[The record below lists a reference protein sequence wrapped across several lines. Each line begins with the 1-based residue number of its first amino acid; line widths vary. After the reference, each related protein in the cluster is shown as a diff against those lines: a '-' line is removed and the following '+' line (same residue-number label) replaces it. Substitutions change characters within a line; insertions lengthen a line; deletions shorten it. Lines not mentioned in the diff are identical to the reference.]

1 MPLPLHG
8 HEPFPSA
15 PQGRSRPL
23 GTIPQGRFPQ
33 PPCVLCGRAAADPD
47 LYFCA
52 HFFCLVSAP
61 GLLQLADRHSWPRV
75 LGFLPED
82 IRCTV
87 EWSQAACAGIAFN
100 CPICRNEHEFL
111 MDMLTMGIRI
121 PLRLLEAEGLR
132 TGAVPHNPVLRSL
145 CPHSHEPF
153 CFPRPWELLLCSSC
167 AAEGTHRRC
176 SNLRTSRT
184 SWECESCT
192 GQGTGKRQST
202 FMLLG
207 WGQGPGKAWQQV
219 PRLGLADPLC
229 SRRAGGTA
237 LASPQW
243 PLCL

>member
-87 EWSQAACAGIAFN
+87 EWKCFVCGESGAAITCCWEGCDRSFHLPCA
-100 CPICRNEHEFL
+100 
-111 MDMLTMGIRI
+111 M
-121 PLRLLEAEGLR
+121 EGECI
-132 TGAVPHNPVLRSL
+132 TQYFAPHRQRCSRVQRRAQTPYS
-145 CPHSHEPF
+145 
-153 CFPRPWELLLCSSC
+153 RP
-167 AAEGTHRRC
+167 RRC
-176 SNLRTSRT
+176 
-184 SWECESCT
+184 
-192 GQGTGKRQST
+192 
-202 FMLLG
+202 
-207 WGQGPGKAWQQV
+207 
-219 PRLGLADPLC
+219 
-229 SRRAGGTA
+229 
-237 LASPQW
+237 
-243 PLCL
+243 